1 MTSQLE
7 QIIKQKVI
15 IMQWANPYFHQLNIM
30 SDNALV
36 PVKSRYNITHL
47 SDYIS
52 TTIFHV
58 CQSFL
63 KETEKTKDVYAEE
76 AFT

>member
-1 MTSQLE
+1 MH
-7 QIIKQKVI
+7 
-15 IMQWANPYFHQLNIM
+15 WCQLNRDI
-30 SDNALV
+30 
-36 PVKSRYNITHL
+36 NITHL